1 MDFFDILK
9 ELRSGEPDIDKAAR
23 AMKILG
29 WICVAGAVWN
39 FGFYFLAPLDELP
52 FHLPPGYPYIALLS
66 LLFVGALFFY
76 ASKAVKTMNPAGKQA
91 GQLAII
97 LLIALCVGLFYFMFS
112 DDTFPFPDSAF
123 PMIPIVF
130 FVIFSAQF
138 GLPAYYGIRYL
149 QRLPVKQSRFGEERF
164 GPEII
169 TITLDE
175 KKDRSETAFKTRT
188 EYKEALL
195 PFGVFGTF
203 ALLITV
209 PLCLFFAV
217 EKFWVLEKAGFLF
230 MPTILL
236 ILFGPVAYNYL
247 PSRFQKQ
254 RRVVAS
260 YTGGGSIFLFNGS
273 WPFFRLMVYD
283 DGLEIRTTLHRFFIP
298 YDKMDDFSE
307 KVGFFSRGLL
317 IKSKLPGVPSGIRY
331 QGFGMKKIVQV
342 VAERRNSFKKGIPGE

>member
-1 MDFFDILK
+1 V
-9 ELRSGEPDIDKAAR
+9 DKAAR

-29 WICVAGAVWN
+29 WICGGAAVWN
-39 FGFYFLAPLDELP
+39 FAFYFLAPFDKTP
-52 FHLPPGYPYIALLS
+52 FQLPPQYPYIALLS

-76 ASKAVKTMNPAGKQA
+76 ASNAVKALNPAGKQA
-91 GQLAII
+91 GQLAIV
-97 LLIALCVGLFYFMFS
+97 LLIGLCAGLFYFIFS

-149 QRLPVKQSRFGEERF
+149 QRLPVKQSCVGEERF
-164 GPEII
+164 GPESI
-169 TITLDE
+169 TRSLDG
-175 KKDRSETAFKTRT
+175 KKGRSDTASKT
-188 EYKEALL
+188 EYKDALL

-203 ALLITV
+203 ALLIAV
-209 PLCLFFAV
+209 PLCLFFAI
-217 EKFWVLEKAGFLF
+217 EKYWDLEKAGFLL

-236 ILFGPVAYNYL
+236 ILFGPVAYNHL

-254 RRVVAS
+254 RNVVAS
-260 YTGGGSIFLFNGS
+260 YTGGGSIFLFNAS

-298 YDKMDDFSE
+298 YDKMDDFPK

-342 VAERRNSFKKGIPGE
+342 VAERRNNFKKGIPGV